1 MAVRDRDR
9 ANAAVG
15 HAIFV
20 VAIVSVNVVK
30 GARSPLPSGEGREER
45 RVPRR
50 GHRHRDRE
58 LHPARVRL
66 RTGERRELV
75 RAGAPAGVRPWHPG
89 SEPRE
94 GAPVPVPTRGCGRRL
109 CG

>member
-15 HAIFV
+15 HVFV
-20 VAIVSVNVVK
+20 VNTMSVIVVS
-30 GARSPLPSGEGREER
+30 GARIRPSLAGGERREER

-89 SEPRE
+89 SESRE
-94 GAPVPVPTRGCGRRL
+94 GAPVPARGCGRGL